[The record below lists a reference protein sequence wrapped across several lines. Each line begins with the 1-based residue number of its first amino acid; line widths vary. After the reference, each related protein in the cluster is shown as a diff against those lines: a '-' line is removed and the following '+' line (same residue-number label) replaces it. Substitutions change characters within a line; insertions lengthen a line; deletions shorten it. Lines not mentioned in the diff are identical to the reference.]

1 MSMKPLR
8 QLLGLDLTLKRI
20 NEVTKNKKKLLTL
33 QDFNPYFKLWAL
45 KHTLRQ
51 LQNRTVENTHD
62 DYKILNNKISI
73 K

>member
-1 MSMKPLR
+1 MPMKPLR
-8 QLLGLDLTLKRI
+8 HISSLDSKIKRI
-20 NEVTKNKKKLLTL
+20 NKLAKNMKKLLTL

>member
-1 MSMKPLR
+1 MKPLR